1 MVHAPLL
8 PGRLVQTCVVCCD
21 PADAGKM
28 LLCDSCDCGFH
39 WYCVGENHRRV
50 PRGTARRAGLPPG
63 WHTHPETQDLLFQHC
78 HPLLQRDRCSM
89 RPSTRFNGN
98 APERSDNMRCMP
110 VVATLR
116 QQGATAMLVHATS
129 QQRCHSITI
138 MGNVVPLHMQGA
150 TWTAL
155 SALSA
160 MHLLQ
165 LL

>member
-1 MVHAPLL
+1 MLQPWPQSQNSVTWSINVSVLEIHS
-8 PGRLVQTCVVCCD
+8 TVV
-21 PADAGKM
+21 GKGHWG
-28 LLCDSCDCGFH
+28 LSVANLATDS
-39 WYCVGENHRRV
+39 
-50 PRGTARRAGLPPG
+50 
-63 WHTHPETQDLLFQHC
+63 PETRDLLFQHC

-98 APERSDNMRCMP
+98 APERSDNTRCMP

-129 QQRCHSITI
+129 QQRCHSIAI